1 MGLEVLAH
9 HYLRRQPH
17 RDAYKQAEAHLPYH
31 LILPF
36 QAILV
41 VELELAVV
49 IQESDA
55 AHPQRGDNHQYQV
68 YVPEI
73 AHQQARHKCRE
84 DYDDA
89 SHGGRPFLLHLA
101 LQTEIAH
108 VLPYLHHAQ
117 AADYGMAEHQGH
129 QQGQRERYARAEG
142 DVSHQ
147 VATRKVEVAEL
158 LQHPVLGRLP
168 VISFR

>member
-1 MGLEVLAH
+1 MRLEVLAH
-9 HYLRRQPH
+9 NYLRRQPH
-17 RDAYKQAEAHLPYH
+17 SDTYQQTEAHLPYH
-31 LILPF
+31 LILSF

-49 IQESDA
+49 VQESDA

-73 AHQQARHKCRE
+73 AHQQARHKCGE

-89 SHGGRPFLLHLA
+89 SHGGSALLLHLS

-117 AADYGMAEHQGH
+117 TADYGVAEH
-129 QQGQRERYARAEG
+129 
-142 DVSHQ
+142 
-147 VATRKVEVAEL
+147 
-158 LQHPVLGRLP
+158 
-168 VISFR
+168 